1 MQHLARESI
10 QNFIL
15 LFCTLLVC
23 CAFFPCQ
30 NVSAQQLYS
39 YENTPG
45 VVTFTSRKP
54 HGKKY
59 RVVSPTSPK
68 YSVFVHRGLG
78 YNWKSKAQA
87 SNYDDAIKVLSKEYQ
102 LDPALIKAVIHVE
115 SAFNPSA
122 ISSAGARGLMQ
133 LMPGTASRF
142 GVKNSYDA
150 NQNMQGGIKYLRWL
164 FERFDGNLRFVLA
177 GYNAGEGAVDKYKG
191 IPPYRETQDYVKK
204 VIKMAELYRC
214 DFSGK
219 NNNCSN
225 KHEKSAIRA
234 RLISPSNKIELA
246 SNKSLNTSLEDAPP
260 SVVGD
265 FVRDE

>member
-1 MQHLARESI
+1 MQHLARVSI

-15 LFCTLLVC
+15 LICTTMFCGISMLC
-23 CAFFPCQ
+23 HE
-30 NVSAQQLYS
+30 VSAQQLYS

-45 VVTFTSRKP
+45 IVTFTSRKP

-78 YNWKSKAQA
+78 YNWKSKPQA
-87 SNYDDAIKVLSKEYQ
+87 SNYDDSIKVLSKEYQ

-115 SAFNPSA
+115 SAFNASA

-133 LMPGTASRF
+133 LMPGTARRF

-150 NQNMQGGIKYLRWL
+150 NQNLQGGIKYLRWL

-214 DFSGK
+214 DFSG
-219 NNNCSN
+219 NNNSCLN
-225 KHEKSAIRA
+225 KHEKKTIRA
-234 RLISPSNKIELA
+234 RLLSPSSKIELA
-246 SNKSLNTSLEDAPP
+246 SNKTSNISLEDVPP
-260 SVVGD
+260 SVIGD